1 MRINA
6 ASLLALMVGLA
17 YGSVHPDRRA
27 WAQGADLLVMVV
39 NKSNT
44 AVPEMTKSDAKKLLL
59 GEKTTWPNGG
69 RVLVVLKPAGSAD
82 RAAVLEKICGMSEA
96 EYTRYNLQ
104 AEFMGG
110 TAAWVHQAA
119 SAVAVRSFVEANPG
133 AVGFLRKS
141 EVDDNLKAVWS
152 LK

>member
-6 ASLLALMVGLA
+6 ASLLALAVGLA

-27 WAQGADLLVMVV
+27 LAQAADLLVMVV

-44 AVPEMTKSDAKKLLL
+44 AVAEMTKNDAKQLLL

-69 RVLVVLKPAGSAD
+69 RVLVVLKAAGSAD
-82 RAAVLEKICGMSEA
+82 RAAVLEQICGMSEA

-110 TAAWVHQAA
+110 SAASVHQAA
-119 SAVAVRSFVEANPG
+119 STVAVRSFVEANPG

-141 EVDDNLKAVWS
+141 EVDDNLKAVWP